1 MNRSLFK
8 QFFTPILSLFASFST
23 LICCALPALLITLG
37 MGAALASI
45 ISVFP
50 WITIIS
56 KYKIETFITAG
67 FMIFFSI
74 MIKNNSQKENFSC
87 CKENSK
93 NLQQI

>member
-67 FMIFFSI
+67 FMIFFNYTIFEGKKISMSI
-74 MIKNNSQKENFSC
+74 
-87 CKENSK
+87 
-93 NLQQI
+93 